1 LIEEAKAIVS
11 ESPELLKLD
20 KREQFKQSAPNQAF
34 SPNRTQSTGIQLGFC
49 PDSVSTKN
57 ACPFGSAG
65 YPKKSGAP
73 LVVTRR
79 SISF

>member
-11 ESPELLKLD
+11 ESPELLKLY
-20 KREQFKQSAPNQAF
+20 KREQFKQSAKSGVQPE
-34 SPNRTQSTGIQLGFC
+34 PDTIDRHPTRLTC
-49 PDSVSTKN
+49 PDSVSSKN

-73 LVVTRR
+73 R
-79 SISF
+79 